1 MDAAAMERFYSL
13 KDHLLDGAPRP
24 AAPNGVVGNEQIFA
38 SDGTTILKPGEHQK
52 LKTRSTTAAPA
63 LRSQELAEK
72 TAEAQA
78 AAEIARL
85 EDLKTAA
92 AADERYT
99 EAAELKL
106 KIQQLKDA
114 QQRRQLLSSSA
125 PLLTPPPPPP
135 PPRLPP
141 TPPVPHTPRAPPP
154 LPPPIPPVSSS
165 AGGLGRRLEESVGE
179 SLGNTF
185 GRMGGDTAPPASP
198 EEMED
203 RNRKRQKVEEMVTT
217 LGISK
222 RYVSFVSNLVEKG
235 TYENVQDKELFQ
247 LGLSDDEVASFQV
260 IKDWAR
266 MRGDGSDSDPKT
278 EASKMRRQLRDVKEK
293 KAREEARERVQRK
306 HQAGEQDGQF
316 ADASNA
322 QAARKTSGVR
332 EAAAA
337 AAAAGTTEET
347 RKSKAYCPMLPAIA
361 NGAVE
366 YSNER
371 LAPCTAT
378 FTCDEGY
385 SLGGAGVTETVIDCV
400 PAGRSA
406 LWSGAPP
413 TCTPAAGSAPDD
425 VDVPR

>member
-1 MDAAAMERFYSL
+1 M
-13 KDHLLDGAPRP
+13 
-24 AAPNGVVGNEQIFA
+24 NV
-38 SDGTTILKPGEHQK
+38 
-52 LKTRSTTAAPA
+52 
-63 LRSQELAEK
+63 
-72 TAEAQA
+72 
-78 AAEIARL
+78 
-85 EDLKTAA
+85 
-92 AADERYT
+92 
-99 EAAELKL
+99 
-106 KIQQLKDA
+106 
-114 QQRRQLLSSSA
+114 
-125 PLLTPPPPPP
+125 
-135 PPRLPP
+135 
-141 TPPVPHTPRAPPP
+141 PPP
-154 LPPPIPPVSSS
+154 LPPTIPPVSSS

-198 EEMED
+198 EEMAD
-203 RNRKRQKVEEMVTT
+203 RNRKRQKVEDMVAT

-278 EASKMRRQLRDVKEK
+278 EASTMRRQLRDAKEK
-293 KAREEARERVQRK
+293 KARADDRERVQRQ
-306 HQAGEQDGQF
+306 HQGQQD
-316 ADASNA
+316 AELAEASNV
-322 QAARKTSGVR
+322 QSVRKTSGVHEAV

-337 AAAAGTTEET
+337 AAGAGATEET
-347 RKSKAYCPMLPAIA
+347 RKSKPYCPLLPAVA

-413 TCTPAAGSAPDD
+413 TCIPAAGSAPHD
-425 VDVPR
+425 VDIPR